1 MLIEAKRALEVQ
13 TVTAI
18 DAEIASLINA
28 GAMDLTSVGVVLP
41 GSVDLIVDEEGTV
54 TDASTLRDPYV
65 MRAIITYVKAH
76 FRNPPDREGLLS
88 MYDYQKKKLAN
99 TNQYAM
105 WGESECTRHP

>member
-1 MLIEAKRALEVQ
+1 MLNEAKTALEVQ
-13 TVTAI
+13 TVTAY
-18 DAEIASLINA
+18 DAEIAALCQSA
-28 GAMDLTSVGVVLP
+28 AMDLTSVGVLLP
-41 GSVDLIVDEEGTV
+41 GTVDLIVATDGTV

-105 WGESECTRHP
+105 WGESECTKHP